1 MILGSRAHTAGDVIR
16 WVVNYDYWL
25 ANSATIEQIDITSNS
40 VTCTVGNI
48 SILGREIVFFLSGG
62 IVNEQVMLSL
72 VMTDNLGN
80 IKNDSIAFTV
90 VAP

>member
-1 MILGSRAHTAGDVIR
+1 
-16 WVVNYDYWL
+16 
-25 ANSATIEQIDITSNS
+25 
-40 VTCTVGNI
+40 
-48 SILGREIVFFLSGG
+48 LGREIVFFLSGG

-80 IKNDSIAFTV
+80 IKNDSITFTV

>member
-1 MILGSRAHTAGDVIR
+1 M
-16 WVVNYDYWL
+16 
-25 ANSATIEQIDITSNS
+25 
-40 VTCTVGNI
+40 
-48 SILGREIVFFLSGG
+48 GREIVFFLSGG

>member
-1 MILGSRAHTAGDVIR
+1 
-16 WVVNYDYWL
+16 L
-25 ANSATIEQIDITSNS
+25 ANSATVEQIDITSNS
-40 VTCTVGNI
+40 ATCTVGNI
-48 SILGREIVFFLSGG
+48 SIMGREIVFFLSGG